1 MSAIDEVKARLDI
14 VDVIGQYVKLTRSGK
29 SYKGLSP
36 FQSER
41 SPSFFVFPD
50 TQTYKDFS
58 SGEQGDIFKFMMKK
72 EGWTFPEALREL
84 AHRAGVQLEERS
96 EDQKKSQDY
105 ETRLREASTLAA
117 DYFHRLFL
125 SAPQAEHCRKYVK
138 ESRSLSDQTIIDWQ
152 IGYSLMDY
160 QALSTYLN
168 AKGFAAQELID
179 AGLVIENEEGRRY
192 DRFRGR
198 LMIPIRDEKGRVV
211 GFGSRSLDGSE
222 PKYMNS
228 PQTPI
233 FDKGRLLFGLDK
245 ARGPIRNEKASV
257 IVEGY
262 MDVIGTHQAGF
273 ANVVAGMGTS
283 LTEDQFKLLKKL
295 ADRIVLALDA
305 DAAGNRAVLR
315 GVDVARGALD
325 HDDNVVLDG
334 RGVIRH
340 ESKLKADIRVAL
352 LPDGRDPD
360 EVVLEAPNVWREAI
374 ANARPVV
381 EHVIAIALEKFDAND
396 PKGKS
401 EAVKAVAPILQDLS
415 DPVQRDFY
423 IQQLARKLQLSA
435 RAVTQAVNLNVAAK
449 PSRGASGAQLSTL
462 TVGQSVGASV
472 GDSGGATPVQL
483 AKGVNLEVHLLSL
496 LAQKPELLMDANVV
510 LTRHNLDVLGDKDF
524 MNPALLMGFQQLSRA
539 AMGQP
544 LPEADDDWLT
554 IVAEYAGQGD
564 YSLGSVLGSVLR
576 SVSGSASGNSLG
588 SGQNNALGNA
598 AGVAPDELFLRE
610 EAIRTVLRLR
620 EENLRRDHEALCYMI
635 EESQAV
641 QQSLSTQTHT
651 QPQTSDE
658 NAVSNSEDGF
668 SAAALGLYNLK
679 LQQISTQR
687 FRAQKALRLRSAL
700 TVA

>member
-14 VDVIGQYVKLTRSGK
+14 VDVVGQYVKLTRSGRN
-29 SYKGLSP
+29 YKGLSP

-58 SGEQGDIFKFMMKK
+58 SGEQGDIFKFVMKK
-72 EGWTFPEALREL
+72 EGWTFVEALREL
-84 AHRAGVQLEERS
+84 AHRAGVQLEERT

-105 ETRLREASTLAA
+105 ETRLREACAQAA

-125 SAPQAEHCRKYVK
+125 SAPQAEHCRGYVK
-138 ESRSLSDQTIIDWQ
+138 DKRSLSEQTITDWQ
-152 IGYSLMDY
+152 VGYSLMDY

-179 AGLVIENEEGRRY
+179 AGLVIENDEGRRY

-198 LMIPIRDEKGRVV
+198 LLIPIRDEKGRVV

-228 PQTPI
+228 PQTVI
-233 FDKGRLLFGLDK
+233 FDKGRLLFGLDR

-273 ANVVAGMGTS
+273 TNVVAGMGTS

-325 HDDNVVLDG
+325 HDDNVVFDG
-334 RGVIRH
+334 RGAIRH

-360 EVVLEAPNVWREAI
+360 EVVLEAPNTWREAI

-381 EHVIAIALEKFDAND
+381 EHVIAIALEKFDASD

-449 PSRGASGAQLSTL
+449 PNRNSGAANANAQLALSRPPPQPDGPSEENGSSTP
-462 TVGQSVGASV
+462 AP
-472 GDSGGATPVQL
+472 AQL
-483 AKGVNLEVHLLSL
+483 AKGVNLEVHLLSI
-496 LAQKPELLMDANVV
+496 LAHKPELLMDANVV
-510 LTRHNLDVLGDKDF
+510 LTRHSLEVLGDKDF
-524 MNPALLMGFQQLSRA
+524 VNPALQMGFQQLSRA

-544 LPEADDDWLT
+544 LPEASDDWLT
-554 IVAEYAGQGD
+554 IVADYSAQGD
-564 YSLGSVLGSVLR
+564 YSPGDS
-576 SVSGSASGNSLG
+576 SADN
-588 SGQNNALGNA
+588 
-598 AGVAPDELFLRE
+598 APDELFLRE
-610 EAIRTVLRLR
+610 EVIRTVLRLR
-620 EENLRRDHEALCYMI
+620 EENLRRDHEALCFMI
-635 EESQAV
+635 EESQN
-641 QQSLSTQTHT
+641 TTP
-651 QPQTSDE
+651 QPDE
-658 NAVSNSEDGF
+658 NAVSGTGDGF
-668 SAAALGLYNLK
+668 SATNMGLYNLK
-679 LQQISTQR
+679 LQQIATQR

-700 TVA
+700 TVN